1 MKFDLLLHHC
11 ADLGINVDYADL
23 GPTRFGEYRD
33 DESRIILNTRN
44 RADQMLSTL
53 GHEISHA
60 IWRESG
66 KTARCARADEGSAA
80 LIISPAGYEQAEAE
94 VGDHAGALAEYLG
107 VTRRIIL
114 AWRRWY
120 ARTHDPRPVESDTH
134 G

>member
-33 DESRIILNTRN
+33 DESRIVLNSRN

-60 IWRESG
+60 VWRENG
-66 KTARCARADEGSAA
+66 RTARCARADEGSAA
-80 LIISPAGYEQAEAE
+80 LIITPAEYAAAERE
-94 VGDHAGALAEYLG
+94 VGNHAGALAEHLG
-107 VTRRIIL
+107 VTRRIVL

-120 ARTHDPRPVESDTH
+120 ARTHVPVPVDAD
-134 G
+134 